1 MNKKFLSAILFG
13 ALMVTST
20 GTFVSCKD
28 YDEDIENLQSQIN
41 KLATKDELSS
51 QISTLQAALNA
62 AAANAA
68 TAIAKAEGAE
78 KAAAE
83 AEAAAIAAVQ
93 EELAAAKA
101 ELEEMV
107 GAGLGTNTEA
117 LAAMNETVKAVEAK
131 VTALV
136 GEVSAMVTSV
146 ELFELYSTNSRTLW
160 VDRIVEKDAV
170 FGDKTPIKADET
182 ITFNAG
188 TVHAVE
194 SDMLV
199 VRVSPTNAVLAPENI
214 SLIDS
219 DGNNLNEY
227 LEVANVYPYSA
238 KNDLFYNNGYVVSRA
253 AETNKSGLWCV
264 TFKLKENA
272 DLKKFEKA
280 IVAKVDEGTTQDVV
294 WMNNFAF
301 AVKNTAVE
309 EGAAERNVVSGFG
322 VRFRTSNVGVNNQLD
337 FYANNENVWNIRNR
351 WYRTE
356 AGWNSAVELVQE
368 LQWKSTPAVAPIVEG
383 DKINVEFK
391 VVNKQL
397 TNYFDNRQYANLLPV
412 VMGKPIQ
419 IRINAYKDGDKWIDG
434 QKIAGFYVTLDKANA
449 LESAPS
455 ELNAWNSYEYENV
468 GTDKQ
473 AAKMFKG
480 NTGAITVKS
489 LNNVLGDVI
498 GFRVYAVNL
507 DGTLMD
513 PDGRAFYV
521 SVGDAAAETQIVSAT
536 IAPKSTADNYVYV
549 ELTETQKAVIASLEA
564 NKTDW
569 SWNADVNNPTM
580 KAQQVE
586 DPTFTVTFTKDKKGN
601 APTKASEYNYAKF
614 TMDAA
619 VDQYINDKAYKMTM
633 TYYKSMNGT
642 NHELG
647 KVVYDLTK
655 TMTKEFPAAFA
666 FRPKQEVADG
676 TGKFVAYMIP
686 ENGYDTASD
695 YGVKDLNNVFY
706 GLDDNYSFV
715 FATSAK
721 NAKDEIV
728 STGAVLATPAAANYY
743 ELKVA
748 KEFINN
754 ETWHAVTVK
763 YLYRG
768 VSTYYDEENKV
779 YVVGEDWPVAYA
791 NSIEAKY
798 ACWEDASAFV
808 WGTYK
813 SGTSVLS
820 HKPALQWTATAV
832 GEEANLSD
840 IESTNS
846 YNNDFF
852 GLDLESLV
860 NTNGWLTI
868 SDMKLTV
875 GEQVNPYFAPEKDG
889 SKIKFVQVS
898 QQVDAAPVADHEET
912 LVITVVDAYGHKTVI
927 NLAVTVK
934 APTKK

>member
-107 GAGLGTNTEA
+107 GAGLGTNAEA

-131 VTALV
+131 VTALL
-136 GEVSAMVTSV
+136 GEVSTMVTDV
-146 ELFELYSTNSRTLW
+146 ELWTSNQTGTYWRYIGQVE
-160 VDRIVEKDAV
+160 EKDAV
-170 FGDKTPIKADET
+170 FGDKTGIKADET
-182 ITFNAG
+182 IVFKAG
-188 TVHAVE
+188 TMHSVE
-194 SDMLV
+194 TSPVV
-199 VRVSPTNAVLAPENI
+199 VRVSPTNAVLAPENVTLI
-214 SLIDS
+214 TTKGESLA
-219 DGNNLNEY
+219 EY
-227 LEVANVYPYSA
+227 LDVKVEPYATKDFTGWYSRTAEV
-238 KNDLFYNNGYVVSRA
+238 
-253 AETNKSGLWCV
+253 NKSGLWNV
-264 TFKLKENA
+264 TFKLKDTA
-272 DLKKFEKA
+272 DLKEFLKIIQEEKTFDA
-280 IVAKVDEGTTQDVV
+280 GTANEWDGVRYAKLAV
-294 WMNNFAF
+294 
-301 AVKNTAVE
+301 AVKNTA
-309 EGAAERNVVSGFG
+309 AENRNVISAYNLLLQ
-322 VRFRTSNVGVNNQLD
+322 TYDQYQDSSLD
-337 FYANNENVWNIRNR
+337 FYVNETGIWNIKNR
-351 WYRTE
+351 YYRTE
-356 AGWNSAVELVQE
+356 DGTSTGDVEEMIWSGDAAVE
-368 LQWKSTPAVAPIVEG
+368 AIVKG
-383 DKINVEFK
+383 DKKNVYTK
-391 VVNKQL
+391 ADRS
-397 TNYFDNRQYANLLPV
+397 TDNRQWNNLLPV
-412 VMGKPIQ
+412 VKGEAIEIK
-419 IRINAYKDGDKWIDG
+419 INS
-434 QKIAGFYVTLDKANA
+434 QKNSETGLWEVYRPIAGFYVTLDKANA
-449 LESAPS
+449 LESIPS

-473 AAKMFKG
+473 TAKMFKG
-480 NTGAITVKS
+480 NTGTITVKDM
-489 LNNVLGDVI
+489 NNVAGDVI

-521 SVGDAAAETQIVSAT
+521 SVGNAAAETQTVSAT

-549 ELTETQKAVIASLEA
+549 ELTEAQKAVIASLEA
-564 NKTDW
+564 NKTAW
-569 SWNADVNNPTM
+569 SWDADLNNPTM
-580 KAQQVE
+580 KAQQTAAPE
-586 DPTFTVTFTKDKKGN
+586 FTVTFTKDKKGN

-614 TMDAA
+614 TLDAA
-619 VDQYINDKAYKMTM
+619 VDQYINDKTYKMTM
-633 TYYKSMNGT
+633 TYYKSINGT

-655 TMTKEFPAAFA
+655 TMTDEFPAAFA
-666 FRPKQEVADG
+666 FRPKQEVTDG
-676 TGKFVAYMIP
+676 SGKFVAYMIP
-686 ENGYDTASD
+686 ENGYNTASD
-695 YGVKDLNNVFY
+695 NGVKDLNNVFY

-721 NAKDEIV
+721 NAKNEIV

-768 VSTYYDEENKV
+768 VSTYYDPEAKA
-779 YVVGEDWPVAYA
+779 YVVGDDWAVQYA
-791 NSIEAKY
+791 NAIEAKY
-798 ACWEDASAFV
+798 ACWEHASNFV

-860 NTNGWLTI
+860 ITNGWLSI
-868 SDMKLTV
+868 SDIKLTV
-875 GEQVNPYFAPEKDG
+875 GEQVNPYFKPSVNG
-889 SKIKFVQVS
+889 SKIVFTQVS

-912 LVITVVDAYGHKTVI
+912 LVITVVDAYGHKKVI